1 MKHLFIR
8 PESKLRGKIGR
19 GKTVV
24 LHETL
29 EQAAIAILDSF
40 VESHGYTGEEFKI
53 ILGEPNIIISTSND
67 RDYYRWLDILDLPVH
82 MVTIEQD
89 EVLIGNEVANNPGAL
104 RYNREEIE
112 MLGFDEELVSLS
124 KVLTIRI
131 LKDYDTAVIE
141 DLSDTSLDDLD
152 LDLLEDE
159 LRVPLTEIIN
169 FGDVYDLPVSGIKP
183 GSLIGRFF
191 NFLGSLVNK
200 SEGGLIETRKPVT
213 VFESYLGGHIAIYK
227 SLTTDKEVDIALFNR
242 YGNLVNVFSFQD
254 GCPHQHGI
262 NGVTIEDLI
271 SISAWRIIHVNSF
284 VAAPENVQAVTYL
297 QEALDQLEHRTARR
311 YRELAER
318 EGS

>member
-1 MKHLFIR
+1 MKYLFIR
-8 PESKLRGKIGR
+8 PESKSKGKIGR
-19 GKTVV
+19 GKTVI

-29 EQAAIAILDSF
+29 EQAAIAVLNSF

-53 ILGEPNIIISTSND
+53 IPGEINIIISTSND

-89 EVLIGNEVANNPGAL
+89 EVLIGKEVANNSGAL
-104 RYNREEIE
+104 RYNREELE

-124 KVLTIRI
+124 KILTIRI
-131 LKDYDTAVIE
+131 LKDHDTSVIE
-141 DLSDTSLDDLD
+141 DLSDTDLDDDLD
-152 LDLLEDE
+152 SE

-169 FGDVYDLPVSGIKP
+169 FGDVYDLPVGGIKP
-183 GSLIGRFF
+183 SSFMGRFF

-200 SEGGLIETRKPVT
+200 VEGGVVESRKPVT

-227 SLTTDKEVDIALFNR
+227 SLSTDKEVDIALFNR

-254 GCPHQHGI
+254 GCPHQEGI

-297 QEALDQLEHRTARR
+297 QEALDQLEHRTTRR
-311 YRELAER
+311 YRELVET
-318 EGS
+318 EGN